1 MALSDYTAW
10 MGQEMKKLIDLLVN
24 RRSPEELA
32 PQIAEIRRGV
42 DYGTNYPESIDELL
56 LKTARQFVDSLEIYL
71 REIRRKQYSSG
82 IPPGGQATILT
93 GTYEPEENPASDQFS
108 VDELKNALQ
117 TRKKKTVENK
127 MKGSLDLLKN
137 YDE

>member
-1 MALSDYTAW
+1 MASSDYTAW

-24 RRSPEELA
+24 RQSPEELA

-42 DYGTNYPESIDELL
+42 DYGTNYPGSIDELL

-71 REIRRKQYSSG
+71 RELRRKQYSG
-82 IPPGGQATILT
+82 GTPPGGQATILA
-93 GTYEPEENPASDQFS
+93 GTFEPEEGSVSDQFS
-108 VDELKNALQ
+108 VDELKDALQ
-117 TRKKKTVENK
+117 TRKKKNVENK

-137 YDE
+137 YDK